1 MKEAGACTRDRGCSV
16 CHPNDLDSPEISGMF
31 GGVAMEFWPVFHL
44 WVDDNMQIRGFLI
57 LASFPLLVTLLAE
70 LQTTE
75 LSFICL
81 VEF

>member
-1 MKEAGACTRDRGCSV
+1 
-16 CHPNDLDSPEISGMF
+16 MF
-31 GGVAMEFWPVFHL
+31 GGVVLEFWLVFHL